1 MRRVIISQ
9 ARVDPGLWTRFAQGS
24 EGHLSV
30 AVINRSEKRRREIRN
45 GARAPTE
52 AMRNRC
58 RRLTLAGP
66 SLGSMIAA
74 WAPSANPLVEV

>member
-52 AMRNRC
+52 AMAQPMPPIHPCGTEPWQYDCGFGAVR
-58 RRLTLAGP
+58 
-66 SLGSMIAA
+66 
-74 WAPSANPLVEV
+74 